1 MEEGIEFKFLTAP
14 TQFFGNTSG
23 WVTGMEVI
31 DMELG
36 EPDSSGRRR
45 PVPIKGTEHSF
56 DVDTVIVAVGQGPNP
71 LVQSTTPGLNTT
83 KWGNIVTDETGL
95 TSRPGL
101 YAGGDVVRGGST
113 VILAMGDGKRASR
126 SIHEYLMGPDCRKI

>member
-1 MEEGIEFKFLTAP
+1 MEEGIEFQFLAAP

-23 WVTGMEVI
+23 WATGMEVI

-56 DVDTVIVAVGQGPNP
+56 EVDTVIVAVGQGPNP

-83 KWGNIVTDETGL
+83 KWGNIITDDTGL

-113 VILAMGDGKRASR
+113 VILAMSDAKRAAR
-126 SIHEYLMGPDCRKI
+126 AIHEYLMGPDCHKI

>member
-1 MEEGIEFKFLTAP
+1 MFLTNP
-14 TQFFGNTSG
+14 TRFFGNTSG

-36 EPDSSGRRR
+36 EPDDSGRRR
-45 PVPIKGTEHSF
+45 PVPLKGSQHSF

-83 KWGNIVTDETGL
+83 KWGNIITDETGL

-113 VILAMGDGKRASR
+113 VILAMGDGKRAAR
-126 SIHEYLMGPDCRKI
+126 AIHEYLISRGPTK

>member
-1 MEEGIEFKFLTAP
+1 
-14 TQFFGNTSG
+14 
-23 WVTGMEVI
+23 MEVI
-31 DMELG
+31 DMELSESDG
-36 EPDSSGRRR
+36 NGRRR

-71 LVQSTTPGLNTT
+71 LVQSTTPRLKTT
-83 KWGNIVTDETGL
+83 RLGNIITDERGL

-113 VILAMGDGKRASR
+113 VILAMGDGKRAAK
-126 SIHEYLMGPDCRKI
+126 SIHEYLMGNGGRRN